1 MGIHASAITCYLY
14 EKEFDGRDIVDDFV
28 AMGEVPNFGV
38 LRRCL
43 WAMMKTA
50 SPATVPGYAAWMN
63 STADIDYQ
71 WRLDGGVTR
80 EVKDAFFEEPPKL
93 RRGRASSG
101 QATKLQNTAM
111 VLGAFHGLSMD
122 DLYWMSLGG
131 S

>member
-1 MGIHASAITCYLY
+1 MRSVQINKNESVSIHASSITCYLY

-71 WRLDGGVTR
+71 MEGWMEGVTR
-80 EVKDAFFEEPPKL
+80 EVKDAFFRGAVEASEEEE
-93 RRGRASSG
+93 R
-101 QATKLQNTAM
+101 Q
-111 VLGAFHGLSMD
+111 
-122 DLYWMSLGG
+122 
-131 S
+131 

>member
-1 MGIHASAITCYLY
+1 MRSVQINKNESVSIHASAITCYLY

-71 WRLDGGVTR
+71 MEGWMEGVTR
-80 EVKDAFFEEPPKL
+80 EVKDAFFSRNRRSF
-93 RRGRASSG
+93 RRGRAAVAPVRRRS
-101 QATKLQNTAM
+101 ATSTTR
-111 VLGAFHGLSMD
+111 
-122 DLYWMSLGG
+122 WC
-131 S
+131 